1 MHQPTRHVSLRQTG
15 LQLKLMRLLV
25 PANGKG
31 WARADRDALRRG
43 AQKLPHVAGLV
54 GLVQVVDA
62 WQVKAPGE
70 LPAQEAALR

>member
-1 MHQPTRHVSLRQTG
+1 MRQTG

-54 GLVQVVDA
+54 GLV
-62 WQVKAPGE
+62 
-70 LPAQEAALR
+70 